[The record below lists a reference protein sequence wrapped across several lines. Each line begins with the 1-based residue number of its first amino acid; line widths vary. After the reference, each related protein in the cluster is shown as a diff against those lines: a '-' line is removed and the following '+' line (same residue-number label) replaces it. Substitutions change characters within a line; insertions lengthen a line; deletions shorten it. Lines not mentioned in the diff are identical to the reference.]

1 MAWVLMPPCS
11 FLTAIAAPPARTRTA
26 TRIAAIMPIRGRRLV
41 LGVGDS
47 VVPAF
52 VPESALASGREGSAL
67 RFVLAAGAGAVD
79 VDGFAVASVVRVGAS
94 ACTGVV
100 CVGSGWAV
108 VRWVRAAWTAGSGD
122 VRSQSTR
129 SG

>member
-1 MAWVLMPPCS
+1 MAWALVPPCS

-41 LGVGDS
+41 LGAGDAVES
-47 VVPAF
+47 ASA
-52 VPESALASGREGSAL
+52 PESALALGREGLAL

-79 VDGFAVASVVRVGAS
+79 VDGFVEASAVQVGAS
-94 ACTGVV
+94 ACA
-100 CVGSGWAV
+100 CAGSGWAGARA
-108 VRWVRAAWTAGSGD
+108 RWARAVWTAGSGE

>member
-1 MAWVLMPPCS
+1 
-11 FLTAIAAPPARTRTA
+11 
-26 TRIAAIMPIRGRRLV
+26 MPIRGRRLV
-41 LGVGDS
+41 LGAGDAVES
-47 VVPAF
+47 ASA
-52 VPESALASGREGSAL
+52 PESALALGREGLAF

-79 VDGFAVASVVRVGAS
+79 VDGFAVASAVQVGAS

>member
-1 MAWVLMPPCS
+1 MAWAPVPPCS
-11 FLTAIAAPPARTRTA
+11 FLTAMAAPPTRTRTA

-41 LGVGDS
+41 LGAGGAVE
-47 VVPAF
+47 PASA
-52 VPESALASGREGSAL
+52 PESALAVECVSPAL

-79 VDGFAVASVVRVGAS
+79 VDGFAVASAVRVDAS
-94 ACTGVV
+94 ACAGVV
-100 CVGSGWAV
+100 CVGSGWVA
-108 VRWVRAAWTAGSGD
+108 VRWARAAWTAGSGE